1 MNIAL
6 IIARKNS
13 KRIPNKNKK
22 KFCGKPIIFW
32 PIKNSL
38 KSNIFD
44 KVYVSTDDK
53 SLSKLGKKYGANV
66 PFLRDKKLGGEKIST
81 IKVVKDFIKKI
92 VRKDKLKIKNLC
104 CIYASAPFFTV
115 KDLKES
121 LNKLKS
127 TKADFSFIAYQIEN
141 LSLRS
146 FYFKKKK
153 IVLFNNQF
161 KNFRSQDLPAS
172 FIDAGQFYWGN
183 VNSWINKDSI
193 YSSSTTAIVRDNNF
207 YIDINDKKDWKKA
220 EKIFKKRKF

>member
-38 KSNIFD
+38 KSKVFD
-44 KVYVSTDDK
+44 KIYVSTDDK
-53 SLSKLGKKYGANV
+53 SISKLVKKYGVNV

-92 VRKDKLKIKNLC
+92 VRKEKLKFRNLC
-104 CIYASAPFFTV
+104 CIYASAPFFTAN
-115 KDLKES
+115 DLKES
-121 LNKLKS
+121 LKKLKS
-127 TKADFSFIAYQIEN
+127 TKADFSFIAHQIEN
-141 LSLRS
+141 INLRS

-153 IVLFNNQF
+153 IALFNNKY
-161 KNFRSQDLPAS
+161 KNFRSQDLPTS

-183 VNSWINKDSI
+183 INSWVKKDSI
-193 YSSSTTAIVRDNNF
+193 YSSNTTAIVRNKNF
-207 YIDINDKKDWKKA
+207 YIDINEKKDWKKA

>member
-141 LSLRS
+141 LNLRS

-153 IVLFNNQF
+153 LFYSIINLKILDHKIYQLVLLMLG
-161 KNFRSQDLPAS
+161 NFIGEMLIPGLIKTQYIHRIPLQLLG
-172 FIDAGQFYWGN
+172 I
-183 VNSWINKDSI
+183 IISI
-193 YSSSTTAIVRDNNF
+193 
-207 YIDINDKKDWKKA
+207 
-220 EKIFKKRKF
+220 